1 MCTIYNNIKSLCD
14 ERGIKPG
21 RMCVELGMSKSI
33 LACLKN
39 GTKKN
44 IQTDTAQ
51 KIADY
56 FGVTVDRVLGAEK
69 ETAAPKDDGLSPMES
84 QLMEYVRALTDDQK
98 KMLLAG
104 AKESRMIR
112 FCSSLRSRNACKIS
126 LSMSFI
132 YVPSVQVISPIISHL
147 KRKPYEITYLST

>member
-14 ERGIKPG
+14 EREVKPG

-33 LACLKN
+33 LTGLKN

-69 ETAAPKDDGLSPMES
+69 ETAVPKDVGLSPMES
-84 QLMEYVRALTDDQK
+84 QLMEYVRTLTDDQK
-98 KMLLAG
+98 KMLLAQLQ
-104 AKESRMIR
+104 A
-112 FCSSLRSRNACKIS
+112 
-126 LSMSFI
+126 
-132 YVPSVQVISPIISHL
+132 L
-147 KRKPYEITYLST
+147 KNQE

>member
-14 ERGIKPG
+14 ERGVKPG

-33 LACLKN
+33 LTGLKN

-69 ETAAPKDDGLSPMES
+69 EAAAPKDVGLSPMES
-84 QLMEYVRALTDDQK
+84 QLMEYVRALTDGQK
-98 KMLLAG
+98 KMLLAQLQ
-104 AKESRMIR
+104 A
-112 FCSSLRSRNACKIS
+112 
-126 LSMSFI
+126 
-132 YVPSVQVISPIISHL
+132 L
-147 KRKPYEITYLST
+147 KNQE

>member
-14 ERGIKPG
+14 ERGVKPG
-21 RMCVELGMSKSI
+21 RMCVELNMSKSI
-33 LACLKN
+33 LTGLKN

-69 ETAAPKDDGLSPMES
+69 ETAVPKDVGLSPMES

-98 KMLLAG
+98 KMLLAQLQ
-104 AKESRMIR
+104 A
-112 FCSSLRSRNACKIS
+112 
-126 LSMSFI
+126 
-132 YVPSVQVISPIISHL
+132 L
-147 KRKPYEITYLST
+147 KNQE

>member
-14 ERGIKPG
+14 ERGVKPG

-33 LACLKN
+33 LTGLKN

-69 ETAAPKDDGLSPMES
+69 EAAAPKDDGLSPMES

-98 KMLLAG
+98 KMLLAQLQ
-104 AKESRMIR
+104 A
-112 FCSSLRSRNACKIS
+112 
-126 LSMSFI
+126 
-132 YVPSVQVISPIISHL
+132 L
-147 KRKPYEITYLST
+147 KNQE

>member
-14 ERGIKPG
+14 ERGVKPG
-21 RMCVELGMSKSI
+21 RMCVELSMSKSI
-33 LACLKN
+33 LTGLKN

-69 ETAAPKDDGLSPMES
+69 ETAVPKDVGLSPMES
-84 QLMEYVRALTDDQK
+84 QLMEYVRTLTDDQK
-98 KMLLAG
+98 KMLLAQLQ
-104 AKESRMIR
+104 A
-112 FCSSLRSRNACKIS
+112 
-126 LSMSFI
+126 
-132 YVPSVQVISPIISHL
+132 L
-147 KRKPYEITYLST
+147 KNQE

>member
-14 ERGIKPG
+14 ERGVKPG

-33 LACLKN
+33 LTGLKN

-69 ETAAPKDDGLSPMES
+69 ETAVPKDDGLN
-84 QLMEYVRALTDDQK
+84 YTDFE
-98 KMLLAG
+98 LLQAYHV
-104 AKESRMIR
+104 ADARTKEAIR
-112 FCSSLRSRNACKIS
+112 TLLGIK
-126 LSMSFI
+126 
-132 YVPSVQVISPIISHL
+132 
-147 KRKPYEITYLST
+147 EE

>member
-14 ERGIKPG
+14 ERGVKPG

-33 LACLKN
+33 LTGLKN

-69 ETAAPKDDGLSPMES
+69 ETAVPKDVGLSPMEA
-84 QLMEYVRALTDDQK
+84 QLMEYVRVLTDDQK
-98 KMLLAG
+98 KLLLAQLQ
-104 AKESRMIR
+104 A
-112 FCSSLRSRNACKIS
+112 
-126 LSMSFI
+126 
-132 YVPSVQVISPIISHL
+132 L
-147 KRKPYEITYLST
+147 KNQE

>member
-14 ERGIKPG
+14 EREVKPG

-33 LACLKN
+33 LTGLKN

-69 ETAAPKDDGLSPMES
+69 ETAVPKDVGLSPMEA
-84 QLMEYVRALTDDQK
+84 QLMEYVRVLTDDQK
-98 KMLLAG
+98 KMLLAQLQ
-104 AKESRMIR
+104 A
-112 FCSSLRSRNACKIS
+112 
-126 LSMSFI
+126 
-132 YVPSVQVISPIISHL
+132 L
-147 KRKPYEITYLST
+147 KNQE